1 MNNGITR
8 RRMIAGAS
16 GLAAIGGTRALAQG
30 LQAPSAPVA
39 LNIID
44 VAGNLQLTQ
53 AGIDRFRQQNPN
65 LISRITY
72 SRAPSPELPAKLKA
86 QQDAGRV
93 DIDLV
98 LTGPGALSDGVQ
110 QGLWIPVWKDY
121 ADRLPK
127 AEDTYHPQALV
138 MQRNFGIDQGVA
150 VAYSPSGPVFEY
162 APSRVKTVPKTAS
175 DLLAWVK
182 QNPNRFCYAR

>member
-1 MNNGITR
+1 MAHEITR
-8 RRMIAGAS
+8 RGALAAVAGLTTLRPGGAS
-16 GLAAIGGTRALAQG
+16 AQALPMPA
-30 LQAPSAPVA
+30 APVA

-53 AGIDRFRQQNPN
+53 AGIELFRQQNPK

-150 VAYSPSGPVFEY
+150 VAYSP
-162 APSRVKTVPKTAS
+162 
-175 DLLAWVK
+175 
-182 QNPNRFCYAR
+182 